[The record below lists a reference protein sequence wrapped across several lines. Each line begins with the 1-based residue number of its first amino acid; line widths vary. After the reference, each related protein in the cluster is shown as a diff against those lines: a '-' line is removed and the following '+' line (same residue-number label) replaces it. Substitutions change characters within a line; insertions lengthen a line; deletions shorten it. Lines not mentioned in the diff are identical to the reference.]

1 MYAYETHCLLAGSV
15 QRSSM
20 SALEKGMQRPRT
32 MDSLILGRLHRV
44 AQKPE
49 LLLYASAD
57 GQRPQAANLFGRTT
71 VLNSLSDLWNAVIK
85 EPRTSCCYAQ
95 IVDDNPLGHNDV
107 ARTALELSLLKVKP
121 FDLSSF
127 ENLLEVQERIYGSA
141 YREFLFIDP
150 LQKFVVVEPL
160 RRRKQEREAAM
171 ERQKRQTLMIEAY
184 LEPLSDSEIQSS
196 ASGGS
201 FLLRGRD
208 CQTADFR
215 KGLQGVADLF
225 KSWSQWLGERAK
237 HPGQFS
243 KIFVYSQVK
252 GLLPACWE
260 ELRVRGVAAD
270 QVRLPQW
277 AGYSNALST
286 YWEFLLT
293 PEAKSAAFIHIP
305 MNGRCHF
312 AEWGY
317 RN

>member
-1 MYAYETHCLLAGSV
+1 MYAYEANCFVAGSV

-20 SALEKGMQRPRT
+20 AALEKGMQRPRT
-32 MDSLILGRLHRV
+32 IDSLVLGRLHRLH
-44 AQKPE
+44 QKPE

-57 GQRPQAANLFGRTT
+57 GQRPPIASLFGRTT

-95 IVDDNPLGHNDV
+95 IVDDNPPGHNDV

-127 ENLLEVQERIYGSA
+127 EQLLEVQERVYGTSD
-141 YREFLFIDP
+141 REFLFIDP
-150 LQKFVVVEPL
+150 LQKLVAIEPH
-160 RRRKQEREAAM
+160 RRKRNERETSF
-171 ERQKRQTLMIEAY
+171 ERQKRQTLLIEAY
-184 LEPLSDSEIQSS
+184 LEPVDELGKSRLQTNSSIQ
-196 ASGGS
+196 
-201 FLLRGRD
+201 LRGRD
-208 CQTADFR
+208 CQTGDFR
-215 KGLQGVADLF
+215 KGLQGVNELF
-225 KSWSQWLGERAK
+225 KFWSQWLGERAK
-237 HPGQFS
+237 QPSHFT
-243 KIFVYSQVK
+243 KIFVYSQIK

-260 ELRVRGVAAD
+260 ELRSRGAAAE

-312 AEWGY
+312 AEWSKQL
-317 RN
+317 